1 MSTIADRLGDLK
13 RKIPSGVQLVA
24 VSKFHPV
31 ERLME
36 AYAAGQR
43 VFAESRP
50 QELSAKVPQMP
61 ADVQWHFIGH
71 LQTNKLKLVL
81 PYVSL
86 VQSVDSLHLLQAI
99 STWAVANNKVIDVLL
114 ELHLGAEQTKQGFT
128 EDEILSILALS
139 SLKSTEMKDEVPQT
153 ASSSSILAQ
162 NKDDISGAGISSQTA
177 SASLRPLPT
186 IVFGAATPSPKTLVG
201 PSLLHGRGWP
211 WVCED
216 TPAPL
221 KNIRI
226 RGLMGM
232 ASNTEDMAQVEREFA
247 RIEALYKRIKASGL
261 EGFDIL
267 SIGMSGD
274 WPLAVNHGATMVRI
288 GTDIFGP
295 REY

>member
-1 MSTIADRLGDLK
+1 MIKDKLHQINSKL
-13 RKIPSGVQLVA
+13 PSDVTLVA

-36 AYAAGQR
+36 AYNAGQR

-50 QELSAKVPQMP
+50 QELAAKVPQMP

-114 ELHLGAEQTKQGFT
+114 ELHLGAEETKQGFS
-128 EDEILSILALS
+128 EDEILDILRYAGM
-139 SLKSTEMKDEVPQT
+139 SL
-153 ASSSSILAQ
+153 
-162 NKDDISGAGISSQTA
+162 QTA

-186 IVFGAATPSPKTLVG
+186 RNASDDAAVG

-211 WVCED
+211 WVCKD

-221 KNIRI
+221 RNIRI

-232 ASNTEDMAQVEREFA
+232 ASNTEDMEQVEGEFA
-247 RIEALYKRIKASGL
+247 RIEALYKRIKASGM
-261 EGFDIL
+261 EGFDTL

-274 WPLAVNHGATMVRI
+274 WPLAVQHGATMVRI